1 VEPFTTLTAVAAPLW
16 QENIDTDQI
25 ISAKELMKPQKTGF
39 GEGLFAGWRY
49 LEGRTE
55 NPEFILNR
63 SPYRNAEILVAGPN
77 FGCGSSREN
86 AVWALRDFGIR
97 ALIAPSFSSIFTANC
112 ARNGVLVISL
122 AHDVV
127 AALVDEI
134 APHQATMTV
143 DLIGQRVRTPR
154 GREIAFRVP
163 ALEREML
170 LNGLDAIALTL
181 SWSAEI
187 DAFQA
192 RDHVAR
198 PWLWT

>member
-1 VEPFTTLTAVAAPLW
+1 MQPFTKVTAIAAPMW

-49 LEGRTE
+49 SEGRTE
-55 NPEFILNR
+55 NPDFVLNR
-63 SPYRNAEILVAGPN
+63 EPYRHAEILVAGPN

-97 ALIAPSFSSIFTANC
+97 TVIAPSFSSIFTANC
-112 ARNGVLVISL
+112 ARNGVLVVSL
-122 AHDVV
+122 AHEMVSGVV
-127 AALVDEI
+127 KEI
-134 APHQATMTV
+134 TPDRATITV
-143 DLIGQRVRTPR
+143 DLVAQLIITPAGRV
-154 GREIAFRVP
+154 IDFIVP
-163 ALEREML
+163 ALDREML
-170 LNGLDAIALTL
+170 LKGLDAITLTL
-181 SWSAEI
+181 SWSQEI

-192 RDHVAR
+192 RDREVR

>member
-1 VEPFTTLTAVAAPLW
+1 MW

-39 GEGLFAGWRY
+39 GAGLFAGWRY

-55 NPEFILNR
+55 NPDFVLNR
-63 SPYRNAEILVAGPN
+63 EPYRHAEILVAGPN

-97 ALIAPSFSSIFTANC
+97 TVIAPSFSSIFTANC
-112 ARNGVLVISL
+112 ARNGVLVVAL
-122 AHDVV
+122 AHEIVSG
-127 AALVDEI
+127 LVKEI
-134 APHQATMTV
+134 RPDQATITV
-143 DLIGQRVRTPR
+143 DLDAQEIISPA
-154 GREIAFRVP
+154 GRAIDFMVP
-163 ALEREML
+163 ALDREML
-170 LNGLDAIALTL
+170 LKGLDAITLTL
-181 SWSAEI
+181 SWSQEI

-192 RDHVAR
+192 RDREVR

>member
-1 VEPFTTLTAVAAPLW
+1 MQPFTRITAVAAPMW

-49 LEGRTE
+49 SEGRAE
-55 NPEFILNR
+55 NPDFVLNR
-63 SPYRNAEILVAGPN
+63 EPYRHAQILVAGPN

-97 ALIAPSFSSIFTANC
+97 TVIAPSFSSIFTANC
-112 ARNGVLVISL
+112 ARNGVLVVSL

-127 AALVDEI
+127 SGLVEEI
-134 APHQATMTV
+134 TPDRATITV
-143 DLIGQRVRTPR
+143 DLVAQRIVTPTDR
-154 GREIAFRVP
+154 IIDFKVP
-163 ALEREML
+163 ALDREML
-170 LNGLDAIALTL
+170 LKGLDAITLTL
-181 SWSAEI
+181 SWSGEI

-192 RDHVAR
+192 RDREAR
-198 PWLWT
+198 PWLWA